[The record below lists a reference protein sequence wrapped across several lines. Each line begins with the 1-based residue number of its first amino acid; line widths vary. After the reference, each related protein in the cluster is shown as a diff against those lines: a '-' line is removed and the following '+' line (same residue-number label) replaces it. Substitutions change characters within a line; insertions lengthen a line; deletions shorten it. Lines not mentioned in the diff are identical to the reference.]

1 MARSRVDGAAWSI
14 AGENGR
20 SITFEDS
27 VAYALERALT
37 PDPQAVLL
45 LLLDLL
51 KFVVPEQLGAALI
64 QEHVQ
69 GNVAG
74 VSSPLSDRPLQ
85 PPLFG
90 L

>member
-1 MARSRVDGAAWSI
+1 LREAAGYQQATRARPLREPYLAVARSRVDGAAWSI

-64 QEHVQ
+64 QEHV
-69 GNVAG
+69 
-74 VSSPLSDRPLQ
+74 
-85 PPLFG
+85 
-90 L
+90 